1 MQRVKQEKV
10 MQEVKLYDTTLRDG
24 TQAEDIS
31 FTVEDKLRIAKKIDE
46 LGIHYIEGGWPGSN
60 PKDMRFFKEVQ
71 EIPLKHAQIVAFG
84 STVKAGTVPEE
95 DRNLKSLIKAK
106 TGVITIFGKSWDVHV
121 KSALR
126 ITLKENVKLIADTI
140 TYLKKQCAQVFFDA
154 EHFFDGCKAN
164 PSYAFQT
171 VKAASQSGADC
182 VILCDTN
189 GGTLPDQLCAMIK
202 EVKRHVPK
210 TQLGIHTHND
220 SELAVANSIAAV
232 QLGIRQVQ
240 GTINGIG
247 ERCGNANLCSIIP
260 NLALKLNYKCINK
273 KQLAKLQEVS
283 RFVYELANLQPLK
296 HQPYVGRSAFAHKG
310 GIHVSAIRKN
320 PETYEHVSPDL
331 VGNVQRVLISDL
343 SGKSSVMQ
351 KAKEFKLN
359 ISSRDPVVHEIVEQ
373 LKYLESEGFQF
384 EGAEAS
390 FELMMMEALGTKRNY
405 FELVGFRVIN
415 ERREGEHPVCEATIM
430 VKVEGRTEHTAAL
443 GNGPVNA
450 LDNALRKSLEKFYP
464 QLKETS
470 LIDYKVRVLS
480 SGEGTGSKVRVLV
493 ETGDSKFK
501 WGTVGV
507 SENIIEASW
516 QALVDSIN
524 YKLSRDESM

>member
-1 MQRVKQEKV
+1 MRKV
-10 MQEVKLYDTTLRDG
+10 ELYDTTLRDG

-31 FTVEDKLRIAKKIDE
+31 FSVEDKLRIARKIDE

-60 PKDMRFFKEVQ
+60 PRDMRFFKEVQ
-71 EIPLKHAQIVAFG
+71 EIPLKHARLVAFG
-84 STVKAGTVPEE
+84 STVKAGTVPGE
-95 DRNLKSLIKAK
+95 DRNLKSLVKAG
-106 TGVITIFGKSWDVHV
+106 TGVVTIFGKSWDIHV

-126 ITLKENVKLIADTI
+126 ISLRENLRLITDTI
-140 TYLKKQCAQVFFDA
+140 AYLKQQCPTVFFDA
-154 EHFFDGCKAN
+154 EHFFDGCRAH
-164 PSYAFQT
+164 PSYALET
-171 VKAASQSGADC
+171 VKAAAQSGADC

-189 GGTLPDQLCAMIK
+189 GGTLPDQLSAMIR
-202 EVKRHVPK
+202 EVQRQVPA
-210 TQLGIHTHND
+210 TPLGIHTHND
-220 SELAVANSIAAV
+220 SDLAVANSIAAV
-232 QLGIRQVQ
+232 QLGISQVQ

-260 NLALKLNYKCINK
+260 NLVLKLHCGCISK

-296 HQPYVGRSAFAHKG
+296 QQPYVGRSAFAHKG
-310 GIHVSAIRKN
+310 GIHVSAIRRN
-320 PETYEHVSPDL
+320 PETYEHIAPDV
-331 VGNVQRVLISDL
+331 VGNVQRVLLSDL
-343 SGKSSVMQ
+343 SGKSSILQ

-359 ISSRDPVVHEIVEQ
+359 ISSRNPVVHEIVER
-373 LKYLESEGFQF
+373 LKYLEGEGFQF

-390 FELMMMEALGTKRNY
+390 FELMMMEALGKKRTY
-405 FELVGFRVIN
+405 FELVGFRVIS
-415 ERREGEHPVCEATIM
+415 ERREGERPVCEATIM
-430 VKVEGRTEHTAAL
+430 VNVGGRTEHTAAL

-470 LIDYKVRVLS
+470 LIDYKVRVLA
-480 SGEGTGSKVRVLV
+480 SGEGTGSRVRVLV
-493 ETGDSKFK
+493 ETGDSRFK

-524 YKLSRDESM
+524 YKLSRDEGR